1 MAVSSRNLIRLGML
15 ITLGGFALAAAQRPA
30 DPAPTP
36 AQQNQF
42 FESQV
47 RPILEASCFKCHGG
61 SPKIKGGLR
70 LTSRAGLLKGGD
82 TGPAVSVE
90 NPSKSLLLT
99 AIGYKDEDLQMPPKE
114 PLPKEKVAILTKWV
128 EMGSP
133 WTPGEP
139 EVATVPNVPAGHV
152 PPKVTAETMK
162 FWSYQPVH
170 RPAVPQ
176 VKESAWVKNPID
188 NFILAKLEAAN
199 LPHAAPASKEVL
211 LRRAYYDLIGLP
223 PTPAEVDAFVA
234 DSSPD
239 AYEKVVDHLLSLP
252 QYGEKWGR
260 HWLDVVRFAETNS
273 FERDGIKPNAWKY
286 RDYVIQSLNKD
297 KPFDQ
302 FVREQI
308 AGDEFAHPTPESII
322 ATGFYRL
329 GAWDDE
335 PSDREQARFDELD
348 DIVTTVGQG
357 FLGMTMNCCRCH
369 DHKID
374 PIPQKDY
381 YSLVAFF
388 HNLTP
393 YSNGPGVLTDLIPD
407 NQRKAYE
414 EEKQSLA
421 QRKEDVRKRIAAF
434 EEPVLKA
441 LTTTEKAQLDKRET
455 RKALLDAKILAA
467 TNADELRRY
476 HDLRAQLKELEARKP
491 TDFPQALSAKEI
503 GPDPVP
509 TFVLK
514 RGNASSPGERVTA
527 AFPEVLNPPK
537 VVVPP
542 RKPGQKT
549 TGLRTQLANWLV
561 SPQNPLVA
569 RVIVN
574 RLWEH
579 HFGRGIVRSPN
590 DFGFGGDKPTHPELL
605 DYLASEL
612 VERGWHLKTIH
623 KLIMMSNA
631 YQMASTGNPAALAK
645 DPQNDLFWRFDMRR
659 LTAEEFRDSILAVTG
674 KLDLK
679 MGGPGIYPEIPA
691 TILAGQS
698 RPGEGWEKS
707 SPEEAA
713 RRSVYIH
720 VKRSLVVPIISAFDG
735 PDTDF
740 SCPARFTTTQATQS
754 LMLLNS
760 DMINDEAKAFAERLK
775 KQGGTEPEGRVRLA
789 LKLALCRTPNEDE
802 IERGVSFMQTLKTK
816 YNVTGDAAL
825 DQFALLV
832 LNLNEFVYLD

>member
-1 MAVSSRNLIRLGML
+1 
-15 ITLGGFALAAAQRPA
+15 
-30 DPAPTP
+30 
-36 AQQNQF
+36 
-42 FESQV
+42 
-47 RPILEASCFKCHGG
+47 
-61 SPKIKGGLR
+61 
-70 LTSRAGLLKGGD
+70 
-82 TGPAVSVE
+82 
-90 NPSKSLLLT
+90 
-99 AIGYKDEDLQMPPKE
+99 
-114 PLPKEKVAILTKWV
+114 
-128 EMGSP
+128 
-133 WTPGEP
+133 
-139 EVATVPNVPAGHV
+139 
-152 PPKVTAETMK
+152 MK

-170 RPAVPQ
+170 RPVVPR
-176 VKESAWVKNPID
+176 VKETAWVKNPVD
-188 NFILAKLEAAN
+188 NFILAKLEGAK
-199 LPHAAPASKEVL
+199 LPHAARASKEVL

-223 PTPAEVDAFVA
+223 PTPEEVDAFVA

-308 AGDEFAHPTPESII
+308 AGDEFAHATPESII

-421 QRKEDVRKRIAAF
+421 RRKQDLHKRIAAF
-434 EEPVLKA
+434 EEPALKS
-441 LTTTEKAQLDKRET
+441 LTPKEKAKLDNHDAR
-455 RKALLDAKILAA
+455 RALLDAKILAA

-476 HDLRAQLKELEARKP
+476 HDLQAQLKELDARKP
-491 TDFPQALSAKEI
+491 SDYPQALSAKEI

-537 VVVPP
+537 VVLPP

-612 VERGWHLKTIH
+612 VARGWHLKSIH

-631 YQMASTGNPAALAK
+631 YQMASTGNAAALAK

-659 LTAEEFRDSILAVTG
+659 LTAEEFRDSLLAVTG
-674 KLDLK
+674 KLNLK
-679 MGGPGIYPEIPA
+679 MGGPGIYPQIPA

-707 SPEEAA
+707 SPEEAS

-775 KQGGTEPEGRVRLA
+775 KQGRASPEARVRLA
-789 LKLALCRTPNEDE
+789 LRLALCRTPNDEE
-802 IERGVSFMQTLKTK
+802 IERGVSFLQTLKTK
-816 YNVTGDAAL
+816 YNVTDDLAL
-825 DQFALLV
+825 QQFALLV